1 MCPISKTDG
10 HDGPRLIDEFVPSIA
25 TVVEYIVVGE
35 EHAVG
40 EPVVAD
46 ELPDVLDRVEFWALR
61 RQWHERDV
69 GRYGELVRQVPSR
82 LVDEECGVTARRDG
96 CGDLGQMQVHR
107 LGIASR
113 QDERCTLA
121 KRGADGSEDVG
132 GSGALIGGR
141 GWPRS
146 AFGPATG
153 DLVLLS
159 DPGFVG
165 EPDLYRDRLDTLVL
179 RDLAQDGGETFLKCS
194 IAPAAWAWWRGRAV
208 SLR

>member
-1 MCPISKTDG
+1 MCPISQSDG

-25 TVVEYIVVGE
+25 TVVEDIVVGE

-46 ELPDVLDRVEFWALR
+46 ELPDVLYRVEFGALR

-69 GRYGELVRQVPSR
+69 GRYGKLVRQVPSR

-96 CGDLGQMQVHR
+96 CGDLGQVQVHR

-121 KRGADGSEDVG
+121 KCRTDGSEDVG
-132 GSGALIGGR
+132 GSGALIGR
-141 GWPRS
+141 RRWPHS

-165 EPDLYRDRLDTLVL
+165 EPDLYRGRLDTLVL

>member
-1 MCPISKTDG
+1 M
-10 HDGPRLIDEFVPSIA
+10 
-25 TVVEYIVVGE
+25 VEDIIIGE

-46 ELPDVLDRVEFWALR
+46 ELPDVLDRVEFGALR

-69 GRYGELVRQVPSR
+69 GRYGKLVRQVPSR

-96 CGDLGQMQVHR
+96 CGDLGQVQVHR

-121 KRGADGSEDVG
+121 KRGTDGSEDVG
-132 GSGALIGGR
+132 GSGALIGR
-141 GWPRS
+141 RRWPRS

-165 EPDLYRDRLDTLVL
+165 EPDLYRGRLDTLVL
-179 RDLAQDGGETFLKCS
+179 RDLAQDGGETFLKRS
-194 IAPAAWAWWRGRAV
+194 IAPAAWA
-208 SLR
+208 

>member
-1 MCPISKTDG
+1 MCPISQSDG

-25 TVVEYIVVGE
+25 TVVEDIVVGE

-46 ELPDVLDRVEFWALR
+46 ELPDVLDRVEFGALR

-82 LVDEECGVTARRDG
+82 LVDEECGVAARRDG
-96 CGDLGQMQVHR
+96 CGDLGQVQVHR
-107 LGIASR
+107 LGIASG
-113 QDERCTLA
+113 QDERCTFA
-121 KRGADGSEDVG
+121 KRGTDGSEDVG

-141 GWPRS
+141 GRPRS
-146 AFGPATG
+146 TSGPATG

-165 EPDLYRDRLDTLVL
+165 EPDLYRGRLDTLVL